1 MFIGLTKLY
10 IGKTLIGDIKTIK
23 HEGSTYIFVMWDG
36 DQVYRTDKLTE
47 LDILIG
53 AGDRITIPE

>member
-1 MFIGLTKLY
+1 MFIGLTRLY

-23 HEGSTYIFVMWDG
+23 HEGSAYIFIMWDS
-36 DQVYRTDKLTE
+36 DQVYHTDKLTG
-47 LDILIG
+47 LDVLIG